1 MEVNITTAEQILTT
15 DGVPLKV
22 SLRKVERKNKIRAF
36 LLVLPLL
43 LFILVTFVF
52 PIADMLLRSVD
63 DSQINS
69 VYPKTFAAYLKW
81 DKEKDE
87 LPPDEVYKALYI
99 ELAQLTPNIRKSEV
113 DDPTVLKRLRSQ
125 EVGKAL
131 TRMNYSKSGWKSLIK
146 KSQRKF
152 KKITEGPF
160 KDQMIAI
167 DKRWADPIYWK
178 ALGEMVDP
186 TTFGYYLN
194 AVDLKYDSNK
204 EIIAQP
210 ENRRIY
216 NHTWIKTF
224 KVSLLVMI
232 FTLLLGYPI
241 AYLLATLP
249 LKYSNLL
256 MICVLLPFW
265 TSLLVR
271 TVAWMIILQQKGV
284 FNNLMVM
291 AGLIADE
298 NRWKL
303 MYNETGTIIVMTQIL
318 LPFMVLPLYS
328 VMKTISP
335 SYMKAALNLGASPL
349 HAFWKVYMPNSIP
362 GISAGGLLVF
372 IIAIGYFITPELVGG
387 KDGQMIGN
395 WIAYHLKTTLNWGLC
410 AALGSVLLA
419 VMLVFYWVYNK
430 LIGVENIKLG

>member
-1 MEVNITTAEQILTT
+1 
-15 DGVPLKV
+15 
-22 SLRKVERKNKIRAF
+22 
-36 LLVLPLL
+36 
-43 LFILVTFVF
+43 
-52 PIADMLLRSVD
+52 
-63 DSQINS
+63 
-69 VYPKTFAAYLKW
+69 
-81 DKEKDE
+81 
-87 LPPDEVYKALYI
+87 
-99 ELAQLTPNIRKSEV
+99 
-113 DDPTVLKRLRSQ
+113 
-125 EVGKAL
+125 
-131 TRMNYSKSGWKSLIK
+131 MNYSKSGWKSLIK

-152 KKITEGPF
+152 KRIKEGPY
-160 KDQMIAI
+160 KEQMIKI
-167 DKRWADPIYWK
+167 DKRWGDPLYWK

-186 TTFGYYLN
+186 TTMGYYLN

-224 KVSLLVMI
+224 KVSLLVTL
-232 FTLLLGYPI
+232 FTLMLGYPI

-271 TVAWMIILQQKGV
+271 TVAWMIILQQNGV
-284 FNNLMVM
+284 FNNLMVI

-349 HAFWKVYMPNSIP
+349 HAFWKVYMPNSLP

-410 AALGSVLLA
+410 AALGSILLA

-430 LIGVENIKLG
+430 IIGVENIKLG